1 MVYPEEGMRGMVAA
15 AEDGFLPEFDIQF
28 LKDGTPVLCHDSTV
42 DRTMTGATGSIKS
55 LTLEQWRSARIK
67 PVYEGGKDD
76 RPLTLEEA
84 LDYLGGRIVLVAEVK
99 PGATAD
105 EADTVIEMVKERGL
119 DKAVLMQSFDFAT
132 AKQIAAAG
140 LEVVFLCGKTSGQS
154 WTAIKN
160 AGINYLGPSRS
171 MSAADMNAAAAAGL
185 KVVPYT
191 MTKRSHVTGLPP
203 SVFGYFSNDPWE
215 NSGRMPQRST
225 PAWATGDGWPARRN
239 YAKDSYAADV
249 LDLHDLV
256 VTGGNLYVP
265 YTRGQGGGTVVNLRS
280 ISIEHV
286 TGGPIE
292 PPYTIYAKLLMGR
305 SNYNQGDNV
314 GFTLYRNDSNPE
326 ASFLDNAK
334 PGQQGYTFAVRRDGR
349 VQGWAYI
356 DGAKASLIATND
368 EEAAPEVFVEAGK
381 QRVVEVALDVTEELG
396 IQWSN
401 LTTGE
406 TVVSAEIPVKGP
418 LIPMIRAKRQDVT
431 VLDLAIYAALPEV

>member
-1 MVYPEEGMRGMVAA
+1 
-15 AEDGFLPEFDIQF
+15 QF

-105 EADTVIEMVKERGL
+105 EADTVIEMVKDRGL
-119 DKAVLMQSFDFAT
+119 ERAVLMQSFDFAT

-191 MTKRSHVTGLPP
+191 MTKRSHLTGLPP

-239 YAKDSYAADV
+239 YAMDRYAADV

-406 TVVSAEIPVKGP
+406 TVVSAEIPVK
-418 LIPMIRAKRQDVT
+418 
-431 VLDLAIYAALPEV
+431 